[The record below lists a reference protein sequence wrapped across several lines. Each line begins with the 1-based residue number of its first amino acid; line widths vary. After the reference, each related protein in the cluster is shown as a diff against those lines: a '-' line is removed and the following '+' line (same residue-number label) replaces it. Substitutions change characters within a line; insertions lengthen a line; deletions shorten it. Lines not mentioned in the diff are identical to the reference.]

1 MGKHTLRL
9 ALLFGGLFSLDGR
22 ADASSFTVNPIKV
35 FLSDKDQ
42 SALLTL
48 QNQSAEELRF
58 KVLVQEW
65 KQSPQGEM
73 QLADT
78 KDIVVYPGLL
88 TLAPGGERKLRVGS
102 TVQAGAAEKSY
113 RVFVEELPPLRS
125 AKEKT
130 KSEVRVLTKMGIPI
144 FVRPAKPMATGTVGG
159 MGLAKG
165 SLAFTL
171 KNTGNVHFLVQS
183 VEVKA
188 VDLSGTN
195 TFEKTVEGWYVLCG
209 GTRIWQVEI
218 PKAACL
224 RSKKL
229 SVEVQTAEGMFDG
242 KLDVQPA
249 GCGP

>member
-1 MGKHTLRL
+1 L
-9 ALLFGGLFSLDGR
+9 ALLAGGLLGLAGR

-48 QNQSAEELRF
+48 QNQSTEELRF

-88 TLAPGGERKLRVGS
+88 TLAPGAERKLRVGS
-102 TVQAGAAEKSY
+102 TVQAGAAEKTY

-125 AKEKT
+125 AKENT

-144 FVRPAKPMATGTVGG
+144 FVRPAKPISMGTVEG

-165 SLAFTL
+165 SLTFTL

-188 VDLSGTN
+188 MDAAGAN
-195 TFEKTVEGWYVLCG
+195 TFEKSVEGWYVLSG
-209 GTRIWQVEI
+209 GTRIWQLEI

-224 RSKKL
+224 KSKKL
-229 SVEVQTAEGMFDG
+229 SVEVQTAENKFDG